1 MLRIYLA
8 VALALASI
16 PAHAQEVSDAAY
28 QLIDCGVVFL
38 VHSDAL
44 SESDDTGGATEFG
57 NLGQSLTERGA
68 AMLVADGLDNEGIED
83 VLANLTLK
91 NSFLYPGDSEK
102 LVADCIAANDD
113 SP

>member
-8 VALALASI
+8 AALALASI
-16 PAHAQEVSDAAY
+16 PGQAQEVSDPAY

-38 VHSDAL
+38 VHSDVL
-44 SESDDTGGATEFG
+44 SESGDTGGATEFG
-57 NLGQSLTERGA
+57 NLGQALTERGA
-68 AMLVADGLDNEGIED
+68 ALLVADGLDEAGIED

-91 NSFLYPGDSEK
+91 NSFLYPGAADK
-102 LVADCIAANDD
+102 MVADCIAANDD